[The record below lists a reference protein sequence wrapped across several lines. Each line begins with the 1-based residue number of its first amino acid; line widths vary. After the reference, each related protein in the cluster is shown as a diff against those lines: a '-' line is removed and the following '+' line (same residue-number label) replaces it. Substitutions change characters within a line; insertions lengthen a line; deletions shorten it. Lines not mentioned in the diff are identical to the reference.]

1 MSNYHGC
8 KGEATN
14 LKPHYMIDI
23 IYKTVNPSHLEK
35 LQIIHY
41 INNPMFQVFK
51 S

>member
-8 KGEATN
+8 KGVAIN

-23 IYKTVNPSHLEK
+23 IYID
-35 LQIIHY
+35 IIPKNDAL
-41 INNPMFQVFK
+41 IVLPVLGQFSLNLR